1 MRRKYLDKSDWVRIS
16 KSKSKL
22 DKINTDDVEVYI
34 YGIYI
39 EKANKKFE
47 IEQNGKEYMIL
58 DDGYTWIQIL
68 PLNKH
73 YAVTIILDENKN
85 IVQWYIDITNLNAI
99 DDEKKP
105 FFDDLYL
112 DIIISKD
119 GDITLKDEDE
129 LNEAL
134 NNNDITSEQY
144 KMAYKEAKIII
155 DKIKQDG
162 IDYLVNIS
170 KKTLEYIKL

>member
-1 MRRKYLDKSDWVRIS
+1 MRRKYLDKSDWIRIS

-22 DKINTDDVEVYI
+22 EKINTDGVEVYI

-47 IEQNGKEYMIL
+47 IEQNGNEYVIL
-58 DDGYTWIQIL
+58 DDGYTWLQIL

-73 YAVTIILDENKN
+73 YAITVVFDKNKN
-85 IVQWYIDITNLNAI
+85 LIQWYIDITNMNAI
-99 DDEKKP
+99 DDEKRP

-119 GDITLKDEDE
+119 GDITLKDENE
-129 LNEAL
+129 LSEAL

-144 KMAYKEAKIII
+144 KMAYKEARLFM
-155 DKIKQDG
+155 DKIKQNGVDDL
-162 IDYLVNIS
+162 IDIS
-170 KKTLEYIKL
+170 KKALEYIKL